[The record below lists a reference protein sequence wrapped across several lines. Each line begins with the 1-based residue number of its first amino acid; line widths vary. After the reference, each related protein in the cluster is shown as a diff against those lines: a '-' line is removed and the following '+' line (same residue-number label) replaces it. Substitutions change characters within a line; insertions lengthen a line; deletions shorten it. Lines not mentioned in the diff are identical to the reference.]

1 MTAEMPKTLFE
12 ALARFQMDLPK
23 IAKGETANV
32 PTKQGGSYSYKYAD
46 LTDVSAAVL
55 PKLGALGVAFI
66 ARPTTAD
73 GKFGLA
79 YSLVHV
85 SGDRED
91 GFYEMN
97 IGGMTPQQIGGMI
110 TYARRYCLCAATG
123 IAPGGDDDDA
133 QAANQFA
140 AHRQSAT
147 DAWESAAP
155 ARPNGNGNG
164 NGRRNEPAR
173 AAAADGEVDID
184 AQAFADE
191 AHDAVTLH
199 DIEDIH
205 RRAREA
211 QKLTAL
217 VRNPS
222 TDGKGKPGKLAIY
235 LDWKR
240 KQIRELDEALA
251 DLTKTASETG
261 FPVEEL
267 ETHVKSVTGTDL
279 EVANTAQIRHATQ
292 VLRTMQEAAA

>member
-1 MTAEMPKTLFE
+1 MTATEIPKTLFE

-55 PKLGALGVAFI
+55 PKLGALGVAFL
-66 ARPTTAD
+66 ARPTTQEG

-91 GFYEMN
+91 GFYELN
-97 IGGMTPQQIGGMI
+97 IHGMTPQQVGGMI

-140 AHRQSAT
+140 AHRQSAA
-147 DAWESAAP
+147 DVWESAAP
-155 ARPNGNGNG
+155 ARQGS
-164 NGRRNEPAR
+164 NGRRTPPAP
-173 AAAADGEVDID
+173 AADGEIDMD
-184 AQAFADE
+184 AQAYADE
-191 AHDAVTLH
+191 AHDAVTVH

-211 QKLTAL
+211 GKLAGL

-222 TDGKGKPGKLAIY
+222 SNGKPGQLAVY

-240 KQIRELDEALA
+240 KQVKELDEALA
-251 DLTKTASETG
+251 ALTKTAAEAG
-261 FPVEEL
+261 LPVTEI
-267 ETHVKSVTGTDL
+267 ETHVKKVTGTDL
-279 EVANTAQIRHATQ
+279 EIANTAQIRHATQ
-292 VLRTMQEAAA
+292 MLRKAEGAAA